1 MDVWIA
7 DPARDAPIVAALRTA
22 WSATSGTGPP
32 PADETLTDRI
42 RDWWIR
48 DRRTVFVA
56 GDRRFNG
63 VAGMVTLHEYLRM
76 PMPGA
81 ESTAWGY
88 VGHLFVLPAAR
99 CEGHGS
105 ALIRAV
111 QQEASDRGYRRLVLA
126 PSEESIP
133 LYRRVGFRAADE
145 LMVWEPDAARS

>member
-7 DPARDAPIVAALRTA
+7 DPARDAPIVAALRIA
-22 WSATSGTGPP
+22 WSATSGTGPA
-32 PADETLTDRI
+32 PADDTLTERI

-56 GDRRFNG
+56 GDRQFNG
-63 VAGMVTLHEYLRM
+63 VAGMVALHEYLRM

-99 CEGHGS
+99 GEGHGS

-111 QQEASDRGYRRLVLA
+111 QQEASDRGYRRLVLS

-133 LYRRVGFRAADE
+133 LYRRTGFRAADE
-145 LMVWEPDAARS
+145 LMVWEPDAATS